1 MPKVKAI
8 TFDLWDTII
17 HDDSD
22 EPKRKAAGRP
32 TKKQERRELV
42 YRFLSKHGA
51 INKEIVDYVYDT
63 ADAAF
68 IKVWKEYHI
77 TWAVEERL
85 RIVLTGLKRDLPPME
100 FAELVRLHE
109 EMELEIRPDI
119 LPGVKEALEKLHG
132 KYKLGIIS
140 DAIFS
145 PGRALRQILS
155 DEGLLGLFELFI
167 FSDEMGRSKPDP
179 YVFNAAI
186 ESFGV
191 KPAEL
196 VHIGDREHNDVDGP
210 HQAGARAVLCT
221 AAVDRGSE
229 TTKAE
234 AQFNDFRALPDI
246 IAKLDR

>member
-42 YRFLSKHGA
+42 YKFLSKHEA
-51 INKEIVDYVYDT
+51 LSRDIVDRVYDT
-63 ADAAF
+63 ADVAF

-85 RIVLTGLKRDLPPME
+85 GIVLKGLKRELPPME

-119 LPGVKEALEKLHG
+119 VPGVKEALEQLHG

-179 YVFNAAI
+179 FVFNAAI
-186 ESFGV
+186 ESFGI

-196 VHIGDREHNDVDGP
+196 VHVGDREHNDIDGP
-210 HQAGARAVLCT
+210 LNVGARAVLCT
-221 AAVDRGSE
+221 AVIDRGSE
-229 TTKAE
+229 TTKAV

>member
-42 YRFLSKHGA
+42 CKFLAKHGP
-51 INKEIVDYVYDT
+51 INREIVDYVYDT

-85 RIVLTGLKRDLPPME
+85 RIILLGLKRDLPPME

-119 LPGVKEALEKLHG
+119 VPGAKEALEQLHG

-155 DEGLLGLFELFI
+155 DEGLMGLFELFI

-186 ESFGV
+186 ESFGI

-196 VHIGDREHNDVDGP
+196 VHIGDREHNDIDGP
-210 HQAGARAVLCT
+210 HQTGSRAVLCT
-221 AAVDRGSE
+221 AVVDRGSE

-234 AQFNDFRALPDI
+234 AQFKDFRELPDV
-246 IAKLDR
+246 IAKLNQ